1 LALEFTTFGKEPD
14 FTFGIKETDIVSMDK
29 DTSNVTG
36 VQEGET
42 TVMDHT
48 LTNTSI

>member
-1 LALEFTTFGKEPD
+1 LALEFTTFGENPD
-14 FTFGIKETDIVSMDK
+14 FTFEMKETEIVSKDK

-42 TVMDHT
+42 TVMNHI
-48 LTNTSI
+48 LKNT